1 MKRFISLFVITILLL
16 SFCFPDIASAAES
29 PSLQVTAP
37 PQVVRGESWEVT
49 LSLRGNPEQK
59 LSAFRL
65 LVQYDSSYL
74 TLKRMVTHESI
85 PSGDFRYSVKTDSAT
100 GIYAS
105 AKQGIPWNGDC
116 VTFVFSVN
124 EEAPSGSTKITM
136 SMDQM
141 VGENSNSIPGTQQS
155 TQSVAIASLQNPQA
169 TLSRLLPSSGILE
182 PAFSPNQ
189 LDYTITVPYEVTSM
203 TFDMEASDQGTARV
217 NRKNL
222 NKAGIPT
229 VFLITVTTADGKQKT
244 QYTITVHRQEK
255 VPTPGGSTSNAS
267 SNSGGTNAS
276 ISSSNNSS
284 KSSSSKVSSSK
295 SSSSK
300 TSSTKSTAAK
310 TSSFLSKTSGGTAL
324 TQNGTVENGNPNTND
339 NPVVYGDRYLYQNS
353 NQMPAFIIGIL
364 CACICGLLCVILF
377 LLWNR
382 KKEEKKPD
390 NSEENPPDKKSKTDP
405 PSKI

>member
-16 SFCFPDIASAAES
+16 SFCFPGIASATES

-105 AKQGIPWNGDC
+105 AKQGIPWNRDC

-229 VFLITVTTADGKQKT
+229 VFLITVTTEDGKQKT
-244 QYTITVHRQEK
+244 QYTVTVHRQEK
-255 VPTPGGSTSNAS
+255 NSIPGTTTSVPS
-267 SNSGGTNAS
+267 SHVPDSD
-276 ISSSNNSS
+276 ISSSSKTNSS
-284 KSSSSKVSSSK
+284 KASSSKVSSSK
-295 SSSSK
+295 SSSIK
-300 TSSTKSTAAK
+300 SSTTKN
-310 TSSFLSKTSGGTAL
+310 SSSGSKISG
-324 TQNGTVENGNPNTND
+324 NGTSVSQTGMDKTENPSVQAA
-339 NPVVYGDRYLYQNS
+339 PVVYGDRYLYQNS
-353 NQMPAFIIGIL
+353 NQMPAFIIGVL

-390 NSEENPPDKKSKTDP
+390 HSEENPPDKKSKTDP
-405 PSKI
+405 PSKSEEKK